1 MLLVKFELEDLEKC
15 KTVSDVYR
23 AMGIG
28 IKEGD
33 PQDLNFS
40 NQEVFGKKA
49 YYANLFLHP
58 DTDSRISKIL
68 GEKSGWFN
76 YAPISNGD
84 RYTEVEHEIGDI
96 NESVLY
102 IVTPEDRFYIE
113 DPRVED

>member
-102 IVTPEDRFYIE
+102 IVTPEDEMYE
-113 DPRVED
+113 ESYAPAE